1 MTGDRPWK
9 PAVPPAALLR
19 HDRTRGT
26 DVLLLPERVVV
37 LHGSGRGVLELCDGT
52 RTVEEIAALLVPD
65 GVQEERVRREISSFL
80 HRMHTEGCLR

>member
-1 MTGDRPWK
+1 MTDDQPWR
-9 PAVPPAALLR
+9 PAVPSAAVLR

-52 RTVEEIAALLVPD
+52 RTVEEITLLVPD